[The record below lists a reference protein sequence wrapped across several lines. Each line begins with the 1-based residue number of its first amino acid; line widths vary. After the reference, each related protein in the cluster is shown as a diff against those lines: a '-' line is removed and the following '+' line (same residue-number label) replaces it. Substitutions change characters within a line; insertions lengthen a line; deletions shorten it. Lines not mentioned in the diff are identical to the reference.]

1 MRTSDYRA
9 AARAVLRGKWL
20 KMVAIMLLATLLGVT
35 VGVPEPITFNFEMEY
50 DLDEMAMM
58 PAQLGIPDLSAA
70 EMNQIFRTVLVTVAI
85 IGIYLLLVGSYV
97 TVGLAGLGS
106 RVLDGEQPRIGML
119 FPRGIFWKA
128 VGMNLMR
135 TLLVSFWAL
144 FLVIPGIFAAYNYS
158 MADYILYTHPEMGV
172 MEVLRESKQRMYGH
186 RMGLFVLELSFIGW
200 ALLASL
206 PAMTT
211 AFAGFSPMFW
221 AILGIGSLVSM
232 IAGLFVQTYMH
243 VSFIAYFRN
252 VDRAS
257 VWKHQAQAG
266 EAEFEQAFHG
276 GEESAEGET
285 VRPEEAPSV
294 DMGVARSLFM
304 EHGCSR
310 TRMREEG
317 ILEEYA
323 QMNIDSAM
331 EAVWIRDYAQALML
345 RFNRDAL
352 ALDKLLLLAGEYGMD
367 DLTSR
372 ILERIERHVRQ
383 QTLPDA
389 EILNMAGRVLALL
402 VSGAFADKEGFV
414 QRKKQQIVDLAERLE
429 QRLEQAGADGWQD
442 AMRLIRSM
450 CE

>member
-9 AARAVLRGKWL
+9 AARAVLQGKWL
-20 KMVAIMLLATLLGVT
+20 KMAAIVLLAGLLGAT
-35 VGVPEPITFNFEMEY
+35 VGGPGSSITSFDVNYDVPPE
-50 DLDEMAMM
+50 
-58 PAQLGIPDLSAA
+58 
-70 EMNQIFRTVLVTVAI
+70 TVAVI
-85 IGIYLLLVGSYV
+85 PNNMEFYQALSIAMVFAVVFLVYMLLVGSYV
-97 TVGLAGLGS
+97 NVGLAGLGS
-106 RVLDGEQPRIGML
+106 RVLDGENPRVGML
-119 FPRGIFWKA
+119 FPKGVFWKA
-128 VGMNLMR
+128 VGMNIVR
-135 TLLVSFWAL
+135 GLLISLGF
-144 FLVIPGIFAAYNYS
+144 FLLIIPGIIFTYSYS
-158 MADYILYTHPEMGV
+158 MADYILYNHPEMGV
-172 MEVLRESKQRMYGH
+172 MEVLRESKKRMYGH

-200 ALLASL
+200 SLLASL
-206 PAMTT
+206 PAM
-211 AFAGFSPMFW
+211 ASMLAMESASFW
-221 AILGIGSLVSM
+221 TIYAVGTFVSL
-232 IAGLFVQTYMH
+232 IASLFVQTYMH

-285 VRPEEAPSV
+285 VRHEEAPSV